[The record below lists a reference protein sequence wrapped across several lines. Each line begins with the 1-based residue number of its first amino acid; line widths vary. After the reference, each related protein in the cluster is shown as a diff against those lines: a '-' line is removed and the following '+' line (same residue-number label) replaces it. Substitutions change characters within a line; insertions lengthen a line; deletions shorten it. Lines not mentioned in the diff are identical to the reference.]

1 MRVVEKKGL
10 YWNSKHIRNVYC
22 SNASMWKPVGHY
34 NIQYCALGGMLD
46 EKDRKKP
53 SWCAFPDPRATM
65 CALSFVKQLCKK
77 NRLTLFFLY
86 FFYPILHRR
95 HRRYSLADKTKS
107 KRLYRLGKNK
117 SFIRTLVGTLSRC
130 PVVAKEHFGAFR
142 VIILCQRNPFTFY
155 CLNHSRL
162 LCYF

>member
-1 MRVVEKKGL
+1 MFIAQTRVCGNP
-10 YWNSKHIRNVYC
+10 WDTTI
-22 SNASMWKPVGHY
+22 Y
-34 NIQYCALGGMLD
+34 NIVHLEECWMRKI
-46 EKDRKKP
+46 EKTFLVCTSR
-53 SWCAFPDPRATM
+53 PRATT

-77 NRLTLFFLY
+77 NLVTFFFLY
-86 FFYPILHRR
+86 FFYPILHR
-95 HRRYSLADKTKS
+95 RRYSLADKTKS

-130 PVVAKEHFGAFR
+130 PAVSKEHFGAFR

-162 LCYF
+162 LRYF

>member
-1 MRVVEKKGL
+1 MFIAQTRVCGNP
-10 YWNSKHIRNVYC
+10 WDTTI
-22 SNASMWKPVGHY
+22 Y
-34 NIQYCALGGMLD
+34 NTVHLEECWTRKI
-46 EKDRKKP
+46 EKKP
-53 SWCAFPDPRATM
+53 SLCALPDPPPPATT
-65 CALSFVKQLCKK
+65 CAPSFVKQLCKK
-77 NRLTLFFLY
+77 NRLTLFFVF
-86 FFYPILHRR
+86 FFYPILHRY

-130 PVVAKEHFGAFR
+130 PAVAKEHFGAFR

-162 LCYF
+162 LRYF